1 MIIDCVFK
9 IVWRFG
15 NVVLLLSCPI
25 SLKSNAVNEFYSP
38 FWIRRFTNINTIAE
52 ALIFILKLVI
62 YSSFPVIRPRL
73 CCSKIKAKTI
83 GYPNFSIKDFLSKCD
98 QICSFLRIWSH
109 LLKKS
114 LMENFIFCAVLN
126 QVRRLNG
133 CKILIDK

>member
-15 NVVLLLSCPI
+15 NVVLLLPYPI
-25 SLKSNAVNEFYSP
+25 SLKSIADNEFYSP
-38 FWIRRFTNINTIAE
+38 FWIRRFTNINTVAE

-62 YSSFPVIRPRL
+62 YSSFPVIRPWL

-83 GYPNFSIKDFLSKCD
+83 GYPNFSIKDFLSKCA